1 MELAVIA
8 LAIWGAYKWGQ
19 KEAYKRGF
27 DEGVKKAKNYE
38 LEVRV
43 KEKGKPNK

>member
-8 LAIWGAYKWGQ
+8 LALWVSYKWGQ

-43 KEKGKPNK
+43 KEKPNK